1 MRRAFLPLMGAFA
14 LAMPAGSLAARE
26 ASGSM
31 NIRVVVHEVCNV
43 SAEEFTLSEAGQV
56 VGSVQEFCNTSTGFQ
71 IIANHRPLEA
81 SEQAVVQYSGIAT
94 TLDSTGMATVANR
107 SGQRLARV
115 SVAISASALN
125 QPLAIAFSVVA
136 I

>member
-1 MRRAFLPLMGAFA
+1 MRQALLPLMGAFA
-14 LAMPAGSLAARE
+14 LAMPVGSLAARE
-26 ASGSM
+26 ASGAM
-31 NIRVVVHEVCNV
+31 DIRVVIPEVCNV
-43 SAEEFTLSEAGQV
+43 SAEQFTLSETGQV

-81 SEQAVVQYSGIAT
+81 SEQAVVQYGGIPT

-125 QPLAIAFSVVA
+125 QPLAIAFSVMA